1 MMTMGRMLTGA
12 GKRAGLE
19 LTNRFYLRNEVSL
32 ANTSKSKVPRPPEY
46 PVPALE
52 KGLDILE
59 TLAAAAV
66 PQSLADL
73 AASLKRSRNE
83 LFRMLN
89 CLERR
94 GYVTRDPVSAKYS
107 LSLKVF
113 TLAHGHTLVEKLLQ
127 SARVPMQRFTE
138 KFRESCHLS
147 VLDRGKLL
155 VVAQEESPERVR
167 VSIEVGGLFEA
178 ERTASG
184 RLLLAFA
191 PDGGALAASKSE
203 GSAPAR
209 LLDEIR
215 RTGVSSAESETIEGV
230 RDVAVLV
237 GNPGAGVTAALAVT
251 RLTRRGEPVRDQPLI
266 EGMRAAAR
274 EITLALGLSIA

>member
-1 MMTMGRMLTGA
+1 M
-12 GKRAGLE
+12 
-19 LTNRFYLRNEVSL
+19 
-32 ANTSKSKVPRPPEY
+32 PRTPNY

-52 KGLDILE
+52 KGLDLLE

-73 AASLKRSRNE
+73 AGSLSRSRNE

-94 GYVTRDPVSAKYS
+94 GYVTRDPISAKYS

-127 SARVPMQRFTE
+127 SARLPMQGLTAR
-138 KFRESCHLS
+138 FRESCHLS
-147 VLDRGKLL
+147 VLDRGRLL

-167 VSIEVGGLFEA
+167 LSIEVGGLFEA

-184 RLLLAFA
+184 RLLLAY
-191 PDGGALAASKSE
+191 
-203 GSAPAR
+203 APAAER
-209 LLDEIR
+209 LAVKPGLAKTLEEIR
-215 RTGVSSAESETIEGV
+215 RSGVSGAESETIEGV

-237 GNPGAGVTAALAVT
+237 GDPGSGVTAALAVT
-251 RLTRRGEPVRDQPLI
+251 RLVRRDQRLNETGLI
-266 EGMRAAAR
+266 EGLRQAAK
-274 EITLALGLSIA
+274 EITLALGLSLG